1 MKTLPPCDHDEC
13 PPTRCIQT
21 ANAKGVGSSELVR
34 CWCRACKQDKK
45 EEEMFAGII
54 HPDGIGRGICVKCHV
69 EGKDV
74 ERWKRLDKESA
85 PNDQA
90 DRSEASNT

>member
-1 MKTLPPCDHDEC
+1 MKKKKLKANNPQR
-13 PPTRCIQT
+13 PT
-21 ANAKGVGSSELVR
+21 GVAVQRVVR

-54 HPDGIGRGICVKCHV
+54 HPDGIGRGICIRCLV

-85 PNDQA
+85 SNDPDQ
-90 DRSEASNT
+90 RRQ